1 MGHLPYPVSN
11 ASRFCRTLLL
21 ACLATP
27 CAAAPGSEPQA
38 VAAKPPGATAI
49 DRTVEVHHRLV
60 LAPGERAV
68 ALTLDACGGDFD
80 ADLVDVLVE
89 HRVPATIFV
98 TRRWLLKHP
107 QAVKALAAHP
117 QLFAI
122 ENHGENH
129 LAPVIGPGVSVYG
142 VPGVADKAALRR
154 EVEGGAKAIVAA
166 GLPKPAWFRGAT
178 ARYDREAMEEIRA
191 MGYRVAGF
199 SVNGDAGATL
209 SRRAVASRLEK
220 AVPGDVILLHM
231 NKPASQ
237 GAEGF
242 RDALPG
248 MIARGLAFVT
258 LRGRDVEAVPR
269 RGP

>member
-1 MGHLPYPVSN
+1 MGRPPHSVSGF
-11 ASRFCRTLLL
+11 SRFCRCLLL
-21 ACLATP
+21 SCVAWQGGTAS
-27 CAAAPGSEPQA
+27 GSESPA
-38 VAAKPPGATAI
+38 VSPKPYGVPAI
-49 DRTVEVHHRLV
+49 DRSVEVHHRLV

-68 ALTLDACGGDFD
+68 ALTLDACGGDVD
-80 ADLVDVLVE
+80 SDLVDALVE
-89 HRVPATIFV
+89 NRVPATIFV
-98 TRRWLLKHP
+98 TRRWLVKHP
-107 QAVKALAAHP
+107 QAVKRLAAHP

-154 EVEGGAKAIVAA
+154 EVDGGAKAIVAA

-178 ARYDREAMEEIRA
+178 ARYDRESMEEIRA

-209 SRRAVASRLEK
+209 SRQVVAARLGK
-220 AVPGDVILLHM
+220 AGPGDIVLLHL

-237 GAEGF
+237 SAEGF

-248 MIARGLAFVT
+248 MLARGIRFVT
-258 LRGRDVEAVPR
+258 LSGREVEPAKAPDR
-269 RGP
+269 